1 MAVAHLR
8 DPRATMPAGVAQSVP
23 RARAGR
29 PAAAVA
35 RPRPLGR
42 GRAPAG
48 AAGARRGAGAG
59 GALPLPLGR
68 ARCVAAVGKFGGLMD
83 GGGRVRGQAWCH
95 PLSCL
100 PGPGAIGFRGRAPHQ
115 TAETE
120 RAGTDSAAHHRHHP
134 PRLPRGAAA
143 AAKPKLTREA
153 EPEEA
158 WLSKA
163 EKEGKSPFKDP
174 LAISAIL
181 GLLVPFV
188 ILGIAIGTGAR
199 AAAGRRARGP
209 TGCGN

>member
-1 MAVAHLR
+1 MVP
-8 DPRATMPAGVAQSVP
+8 PRLVCQDLERLVF
-23 RARAGR
+23 
-29 PAAAVA
+29 
-35 RPRPLGR
+35 
-42 GRAPAG
+42 
-48 AAGARRGAGAG
+48 G
-59 GALPLPLGR
+59 GALRTKLR
-68 ARCVAAVGKFGGLMD
+68 R
-83 GGGRVRGQAWCH
+83 R
-95 PLSCL
+95 S
-100 PGPGAIGFRGRAPHQ
+100 GPGLTPRP
-115 TAETE
+115 TPT
-120 RAGTDSAAHHRHHP
+120 T
-134 PRLPRGAAA
+134 PRLLRGVAA

>member
-1 MAVAHLR
+1 MMEGDGSADRHGATPCLVCQ
-8 DPRATMPAGVAQSVP
+8 DPERWVF
-23 RARAGR
+23 
-29 PAAAVA
+29 
-35 RPRPLGR
+35 
-42 GRAPAG
+42 
-48 AAGARRGAGAG
+48 G
-59 GALPLPLGR
+59 GALRTQLR
-68 ARCVAAVGKFGGLMD
+68 R
-83 GGGRVRGQAWCH
+83 
-95 PLSCL
+95 LS
-100 PGPGAIGFRGRAPHQ
+100 GPGLTPRPT
-115 TAETE
+115 TAT
-120 RAGTDSAAHHRHHP
+120 TT
-134 PRLPRGAAA
+134 PRLPRGVAA